1 MYLFTLLSASD
12 RASLALTHLLSAL
25 PSRWI
30 YESRRVLSKLCSYI
44 MVLLKHSYLRGPQT
58 LFTQDIF
65 WKHSIMTHKERMNGG
80 SPYLVYLVTDF
91 TEIKKQKCRRDNQT
105 LPHRSPKKT
114 ALFNIELNQ
123 AQSWRLSIWEV
134 AQHSGTSCFFFSD
147 VIFWRTLNVFQ
158 LHRGF

>member
-12 RASLALTHLLSAL
+12 RASLPLTHLLSAL
-25 PSRWI
+25 PSRWT
-30 YESRRVLSKLCSYI
+30 YESRRVLSKLCSCI

-80 SPYLVYLVTDF
+80 SLYLVYQLVVYTDF
-91 TEIKKQKCRRDNQT
+91 TEIKKQRRRRDNQT

-123 AQSWRLSIWEV
+123 AQSWRLSIWEI
-134 AQHSGTSCFFFSD
+134 AQHSGTSCFFFFF
-147 VIFWRTLNVFQ
+147 VM
-158 LHRGF
+158 

>member
-25 PSRWI
+25 PSRWT

-58 LFTQDIF
+58 LFT
-65 WKHSIMTHKERMNGG
+65 IMTHKERMNGG

-134 AQHSGTSCFFFSD
+134 AQHSGSSCFFFSD
-147 VIFWRTLNVFQ
+147 VIFCRTLNVFQ
-158 LHRGF
+158 LRGGF